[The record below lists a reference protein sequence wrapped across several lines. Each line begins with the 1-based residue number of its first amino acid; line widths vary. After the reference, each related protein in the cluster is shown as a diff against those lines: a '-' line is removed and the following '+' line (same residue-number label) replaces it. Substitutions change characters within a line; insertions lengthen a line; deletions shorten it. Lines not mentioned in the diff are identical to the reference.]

1 MSKAH
6 QLSFLLQ
13 TIGSSEDPN
22 IRKIIM
28 SKIARLYKMPDLAS
42 MIENYQPQPSEMEM
56 QMMMLQVEK
65 LKAEI
70 QNLNA
75 DSNKAMF
82 MGNLQQQKMLTEQ
95 AKGEYLKSQI
105 QGKYIDNNRKSQN
118 IDDIFKMQQLRETN
132 QMNMQI
138 NNSNNQTKLLT
149 ELMKASKANQK
160 KNEDDDE
167 YEPRTRR
174 KKPKMI

>member
-1 MSKAH
+1 MK
-6 QLSFLLQ
+6 LSLQ
-13 TIGSSEDPN
+13 EYFSFV
-22 IRKIIM
+22 RLKLKI
-28 SKIARLYKMPDLAS
+28 SQAL
-42 MIENYQPQPSEMEM
+42 
-56 QMMMLQVEK
+56 VEK

-75 DSNKAMF
+75 DSNKTMF

-118 IDDIFKMQQLRETN
+118 IDDMFKMQQLRETN
-132 QMNMQI
+132 QMNMAI

-149 ELMKASKANQK
+149 ELMKASQK
-160 KNEDDDE
+160 GKKKNNEDDEDE
-167 YEPRTRR
+167 YEPRTKRR
-174 KKPKMI
+174 KPKLL

>member
-1 MSKAH
+1 
-6 QLSFLLQ
+6 
-13 TIGSSEDPN
+13 
-22 IRKIIM
+22 
-28 SKIARLYKMPDLAS
+28 
-42 MIENYQPQPSEMEM
+42 
-56 QMMMLQVEK
+56 MMLQVEK

-118 IDDIFKMQQLRETN
+118 IDDMFKMQQLRETN
-132 QMNMQI
+132 QMNMAI

-149 ELMKASKANQK
+149 ELMKASQNSKK
-160 KNEDDDE
+160 KNKDDDEDE
-167 YEPRTRR
+167 YEPRTKRR
-174 KKPKMI
+174 KPKLL